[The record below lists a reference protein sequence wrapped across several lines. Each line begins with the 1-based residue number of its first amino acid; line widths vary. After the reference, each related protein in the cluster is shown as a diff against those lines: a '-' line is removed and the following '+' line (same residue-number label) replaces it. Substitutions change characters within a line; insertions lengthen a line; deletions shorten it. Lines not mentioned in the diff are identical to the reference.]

1 MYVGHSYAVFEKNKQ
16 MNDSNENSAE
26 NLINV
31 STQNNFCGYYVLA
44 RRIINDDNFSVILEE
59 FNQFYQTNW
68 YPDQLAEVVENMHPE
83 QADILLGLVIHHQ
96 YSPTTGER
104 GGLFEDELESIC
116 DAFGYNPSSFS
127 AGFEG
132 LHDSVTNELQ
142 DQSDPKKILILFDRP
157 KGSSTIGHYYLIE
170 PDKAKVTDYKE
181 KCSPDVEHT
190 YAINNEGGDTEA
202 FIKNIQESV
211 ANIKPNW
218 TSELKDRQIQQ
229 DELFALQ
236 LIADDRRRFNDPCLN
251 QQASIKHSSFF
262 KENPISITEQE
273 ETEVIELQRKEIE
286 HYNNL
291 LIPK

>member
-1 MYVGHSYAVFEKNKQ
+1 
-16 MNDSNENSAE
+16 MNDTTEFSAE

-44 RRIINDDNFSVILEE
+44 RRIINDNNFAVITEK

-68 YPDQLAEVVENMHPE
+68 YSEQLARVVESLHPQ
-83 QADILLGLVIHHQ
+83 QADIMLGLVIYDELKEETVDTHKFPDLCNDFG
-96 YSPTTGER
+96 YDLS
-104 GGLFEDELESIC
+104 LFEHTKVEL
-116 DAFGYNPSSFS
+116 PS
-127 AGFEG
+127 AGNLDEFAALQAEHG
-132 LHDSVTNELQ
+132 KKIFVLLHRHDS
-142 DQSDPKKILILFDRP
+142 RA
-157 KGSSTIGHYYLIE
+157 IGHYYLVE
-170 PDKAKVTDYKE
+170 PDESKVTDYKE
-181 KCSPDVEHT
+181 KCSTDVEHT

-251 QQASIKHSSFF
+251 QQASIKHFSFF

>member
-1 MYVGHSYAVFEKNKQ
+1 
-16 MNDSNENSAE
+16 MNDTTEFNTE

-44 RRIINDDNFSVILEE
+44 RRIINDNNFAVILDK

-83 QADILLGLVIHHQ
+83 QADIMLGLVIYHQ
-96 YSPTTGER
+96 HPLSSGIGR
-104 GGLFEDELESIC
+104 GLSGKELESLC
-116 DAFGYNPSSFS
+116 QAFGYVPSILL
-127 AGFEG
+127 ADQDGF
-132 LHDSVTNELQ
+132 LNSVNTELQ
-142 DQSDPKKILILFDRP
+142 TQSGNKKILISDRP
-157 KGSSTIGHYYLIE
+157 LGGDLTMGHYDLIE
-170 PDKAKVTDYKE
+170 PDGAKVTDYKE

-251 QQASIKHSSFF
+251 QHASIKHFSFF